1 MMRGDDEDSS
11 PEARRPGRF
20 LVGLAYQ
27 TVSRD
32 SRIDGLIANFQLGI
46 YRLSVRDLPT
56 TRRYAEM
63 STPADKPNSSST
75 SSLEL
80 VEEVLA
86 QQEIKNPEL
95 AAKQSRLLE
104 ILKRSHSAKLPSE
117 STSL

>member
-1 MMRGDDEDSS
+1 
-11 PEARRPGRF
+11 
-20 LVGLAYQ
+20 
-27 TVSRD
+27 
-32 SRIDGLIANFQLGI
+32 
-46 YRLSVRDLPT
+46 
-56 TRRYAEM
+56 M

-104 ILKRSHSAKLPSE
+104 ILKRSHSTKPPGSAFPG
-117 STSL
+117 